1 MSSHYPRGASITA
14 LKHLIGPFLL
24 RTGTRIIRL
33 VILSMPL
40 ACLFTSP
47 SASAQAGWT
56 GQARV
61 IELIPTSRHYY
72 EIHLDAARNP
82 SGCRKDDWYYLNY
95 EATGA
100 TQMFELFVESL
111 KSGLRLR
118 VYVTGVCNLNG
129 YSEIS
134 AVGARAK

>member
-1 MSSHYPRGASITA
+1 MAGSTA
-14 LKHLIGPFLL
+14 RAG
-24 RTGTRIIRL
+24 
-33 VILSMPL
+33 
-40 ACLFTSP
+40 
-47 SASAQAGWT
+47 AGWT
-56 GQARV
+56 GEARV

-72 EIHLDAARNP
+72 EIHLDVSRNS
-82 SGCRKDDWYYLNY
+82 SGCREKDWFYLNY

-100 TQMFELFVESL
+100 EQMFELFVESL

-129 YSEIS
+129 YAEIS